1 MGYSFLLN
9 TKSEFLKLRR
19 TSVIGLTLLAAAFI
33 PVIDCI
39 ICIERAHDMIPKF
52 KTDSWLVFFH
62 FTFKNTAAVILPFYV
77 ILMINQ
83 VVQIEYRNFTW
94 KQVYTTPRK
103 YADIFFSKIVVI
115 HVLIIVFLILFTC
128 FTFLSAC
135 IANLFNSGY
144 IFFTTSIPYR
154 KIISIIMRVYIGIL
168 GVTAIQY
175 WLSTRVRNFA
185 IPLGIGFGLWAA
197 GLALMDWDKII
208 YYPYMYA
215 TLLFFNDFSQH
226 PGEYLT
232 LITCSL
238 ICFPTTLFLGFYNI
252 YRLKEKG

>member
-1 MGYSFLLN
+1 
-9 TKSEFLKLRR
+9 
-19 TSVIGLTLLAAAFI
+19 
-33 PVIDCI
+33 
-39 ICIERAHDMIPKF
+39 
-52 KTDSWLVFFH
+52 
-62 FTFKNTAAVILPFYV
+62 
-77 ILMINQ
+77 
-83 VVQIEYRNFTW
+83 
-94 KQVYTTPRK
+94 
-103 YADIFFSKIVVI
+103 
-115 HVLIIVFLILFTC
+115 
-128 FTFLSAC
+128 
-135 IANLFNSGY
+135 
-144 IFFTTSIPYR
+144 
-154 KIISIIMRVYIGIL
+154 MRVYIGIL

-215 TLLFFNDFSQH
+215 TLLFFNDSSQH